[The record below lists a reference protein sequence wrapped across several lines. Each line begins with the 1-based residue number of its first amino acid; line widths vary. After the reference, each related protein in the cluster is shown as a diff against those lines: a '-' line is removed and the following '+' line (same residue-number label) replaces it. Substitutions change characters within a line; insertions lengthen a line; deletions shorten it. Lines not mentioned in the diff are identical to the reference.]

1 MARTRLGPR
10 RRPANI
16 NFDLR
21 RVAAAKEIR
30 RGRVNAKNI
39 KIKVLL
45 PQGKNVEVKKRGQVV
60 RRMRVRRKSI
70 FPAAVR
76 NRTYGYFQK
85 IKIRQ
90 RCTVRLQNSTSVQ
103 CGFQNISVKL
113 PYLDILACNIC
124 SVNRSLF
131 IR

>member
-45 PQGKNVEVKKRGQVV
+45 PQGKNVEV
-60 RRMRVRRKSI
+60 
-70 FPAAVR
+70 
-76 NRTYGYFQK
+76 
-85 IKIRQ
+85 
-90 RCTVRLQNSTSVQ
+90 
-103 CGFQNISVKL
+103 
-113 PYLDILACNIC
+113 
-124 SVNRSLF
+124 
-131 IR
+131 

>member
-1 MARTRLGPR
+1 MARTRFTPR
-10 RRPANI
+10 RRPANM

-30 RGRVNAKNI
+30 RRVNAKNI

-45 PQGKNVEVKKRGQVV
+45 PQSKNVEVKRRGEVI

-76 NRTYGYFQK
+76 NRTYG
-85 IKIRQ
+85 
-90 RCTVRLQNSTSVQ
+90 
-103 CGFQNISVKL
+103 
-113 PYLDILACNIC
+113 
-124 SVNRSLF
+124 
-131 IR
+131 

>member
-10 RRPANI
+10 RGPANI

-30 RGRVNAKNI
+30 RGRANAKNI

-45 PQGKNVEVKKRGQVV
+45 PQGKNIEVKKRGQVV

-76 NRTYGYFQK
+76 NRTYG
-85 IKIRQ
+85 
-90 RCTVRLQNSTSVQ
+90 
-103 CGFQNISVKL
+103 
-113 PYLDILACNIC
+113 
-124 SVNRSLF
+124 
-131 IR
+131 

>member
-1 MARTRLGPR
+1 MARTRFTPR

-21 RVAAAKEIR
+21 RVAATNENYRRVAAAKEMNR
-30 RGRVNAKNI
+30 RRRVNAKNV

-45 PQGKNVEVKKRGQVV
+45 PQGKNVEVKRRGEVI

-76 NRTYGYFQK
+76 NRTYG
-85 IKIRQ
+85 
-90 RCTVRLQNSTSVQ
+90 
-103 CGFQNISVKL
+103 
-113 PYLDILACNIC
+113 
-124 SVNRSLF
+124 
-131 IR
+131 

>member
-1 MARTRLGPR
+1 MARTRFTPR

-21 RVAAAKEIR
+21 RVAAAKEM
-30 RGRVNAKNI
+30 RGRVNARNI

-45 PQGKNVEVKKRGQVV
+45 PQSKNVEVKKRGQVI

-76 NRTYGYFQK
+76 NRTYG
-85 IKIRQ
+85 
-90 RCTVRLQNSTSVQ
+90 
-103 CGFQNISVKL
+103 
-113 PYLDILACNIC
+113 
-124 SVNRSLF
+124 
-131 IR
+131 

>member
-10 RRPANI
+10 RGPADI

-45 PQGKNVEVKKRGQVV
+45 PQSKNIEVKKRGQVV
-60 RRMRVRRKSI
+60 RRMRVRQRSI

-76 NRTYGYFQK
+76 NCRYG
-85 IKIRQ
+85 
-90 RCTVRLQNSTSVQ
+90 
-103 CGFQNISVKL
+103 
-113 PYLDILACNIC
+113 
-124 SVNRSLF
+124 
-131 IR
+131 

>member
-1 MARTRLGPR
+1 MARTRFTSR

-30 RGRVNAKNI
+30 GRRANPKNI
-39 KIKVLL
+39 KIKMLL
-45 PQGKNVEVKKRGQVV
+45 PQSKNIEVKKRGQVV

-76 NRTYGYFQK
+76 NRRYG
-85 IKIRQ
+85 
-90 RCTVRLQNSTSVQ
+90 
-103 CGFQNISVKL
+103 
-113 PYLDILACNIC
+113 
-124 SVNRSLF
+124 
-131 IR
+131 

>member
-1 MARTRLGPR
+1 MARTRFTPR

-39 KIKVLL
+39 KIKVFL
-45 PQGKNVEVKKRGQVV
+45 PQSKNIEVKQRGQVV
-60 RRMRVRRKSI
+60 RRMRVRRRSI

-76 NRTYGYFQK
+76 NRIYG
-85 IKIRQ
+85 
-90 RCTVRLQNSTSVQ
+90 
-103 CGFQNISVKL
+103 
-113 PYLDILACNIC
+113 
-124 SVNRSLF
+124 
-131 IR
+131 

>member
-1 MARTRLGPR
+1 MARTRFTPR

-45 PQGKNVEVKKRGQVV
+45 PQRKDVEVKQRGQVV
-60 RRMRVRRKSI
+60 RRMTVRRKSI

-76 NRTYGYFQK
+76 NRRYG
-85 IKIRQ
+85 
-90 RCTVRLQNSTSVQ
+90 
-103 CGFQNISVKL
+103 
-113 PYLDILACNIC
+113 
-124 SVNRSLF
+124 
-131 IR
+131 

>member
-1 MARTRLGPR
+1 MARTRFTPR

-45 PQGKNVEVKKRGQVV
+45 TQRKNVEVKQRGQVV
-60 RRMRVRRKSI
+60 RRMTVRRKSI

-76 NRTYGYFQK
+76 NRRYG
-85 IKIRQ
+85 
-90 RCTVRLQNSTSVQ
+90 
-103 CGFQNISVKL
+103 
-113 PYLDILACNIC
+113 
-124 SVNRSLF
+124 
-131 IR
+131 